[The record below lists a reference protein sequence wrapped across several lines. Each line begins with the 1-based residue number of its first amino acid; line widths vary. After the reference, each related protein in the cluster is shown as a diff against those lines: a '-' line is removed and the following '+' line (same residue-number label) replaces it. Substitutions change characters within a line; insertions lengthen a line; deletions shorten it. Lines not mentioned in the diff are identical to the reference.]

1 MKKIYTKPEIDF
13 LTIEGNTILAASNL
27 NKDIKT
33 WSVEGANIQFDRNES
48 NAYESGSLAKDFDF
62 TLDLD
67 YDF

>member
-1 MKKIYTKPEIDF
+1 MKSERISPFWVGGYQPF
-13 LTIEGNTILAASNL
+13 SAASSV

-48 NAYESGSLAKDFDF
+48 NAHESGSLAKDFDF